1 MLITFVQANHSQ
13 NLFIWGWYF
22 PSYMSVICYLPFS
35 RGIVFP
41 RHDFLSMTL
50 PSCDSWVVII
60 SSKTSFKLQ
69 RNIVSLVMD
78 IHEVLHNWRNLWMLA
93 FWMKFA
99 SLRVDTTWDLKPCY
113 RRMKKENTR
122 TLTKETFVVNLWT
135 CFEYSNTVRLHAAHH
150 LKLNVKLNDTFEKW
164 SLISVHKNSCW

>member
-13 NLFIWGWYF
+13 KLFIWGWYF
-22 PSYMSVICYLPFS
+22 LSYMSVICYLPFS

-41 RHDFLSMTL
+41 RHDFLSITL

-78 IHEVLHNWRNLWMLA
+78 IHEVKVLHNRRNLGMLGR
-93 FWMKFA
+93 
-99 SLRVDTTWDLKPCY
+99 LDEICKPESWHDM
-113 RRMKKENTR
+113 RFKTMLQKIEEAEHENTR
-122 TLTKETFVVNLWT
+122 KRNLR
-135 CFEYSNTVRLHAAHH
+135 CE
-150 LKLNVKLNDTFEKW
+150 
-164 SLISVHKNSCW
+164 LINMFWIL

>member
-41 RHDFLSMTL
+41 RHDFLSITL

-78 IHEVLHNWRNLWMLA
+78 IHEVKVLHNRRNLEMLGR
-93 FWMKFA
+93 
-99 SLRVDTTWDLKPCY
+99 LDEICKPESWHDM
-113 RRMKKENTR
+113 RFKTMLQKNEEGEHENTHKR
-122 TLTKETFVVNLWT
+122 NLRCELMNMFWI
-135 CFEYSNTVRLHAAHH
+135 F
-150 LKLNVKLNDTFEKW
+150 
-164 SLISVHKNSCW
+164 

>member
-13 NLFIWGWYF
+13 NLFTWGWYF
-22 PSYMSVICYLPFS
+22 PSYMSVICYLRFS

-41 RHDFLSMTL
+41 RHDFLSITL

-99 SLRVDTTWDLKPCY
+99 SLRVHTTWDLKPCY
-113 RRMKKENTR
+113 RRMKKQNTR
-122 TLTKETFVVNLWT
+122 TLWT
-135 CFEYSNTVRLHAAHH
+135 YEHVLNILILLGFMQRTTLSSMTH
-150 LKLNVKLNDTFEKW
+150 LKNEA
-164 SLISVHKNSCW
+164 

>member
-13 NLFIWGWYF
+13 KLFIWGWYF
-22 PSYMSVICYLPFS
+22 LSYMSVICYLPFS

-41 RHDFLSMTL
+41 RHDFLSITL

-78 IHEVLHNWRNLWMLA
+78 IHEVKVLHNRRNLGMLGR
-93 FWMKFA
+93 
-99 SLRVDTTWDLKPCY
+99 LDEICKPKSWHDM
-113 RRMKKENTR
+113 RFKTMLQKNEEAEHGNTR
-122 TLTKETFVVNLWT
+122 KRNLR
-135 CFEYSNTVRLHAAHH
+135 FE
-150 LKLNVKLNDTFEKW
+150 
-164 SLISVHKNSCW
+164 LINMFWIL